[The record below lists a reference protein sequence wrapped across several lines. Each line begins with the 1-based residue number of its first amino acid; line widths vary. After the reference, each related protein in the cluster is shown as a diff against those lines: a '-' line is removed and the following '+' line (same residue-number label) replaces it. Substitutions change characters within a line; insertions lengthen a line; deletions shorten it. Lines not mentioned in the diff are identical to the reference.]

1 MFHVKHYNTNVSR
14 ETFFSRK
21 EVTYCMN
28 IKETEKLIKKLNQRA
43 VDVYRQ
49 FGANNSTYQSYMKHF
64 NKIASRTGYDLIE
77 SASGAYNIPRSK
89 AFYKSINELL
99 YNELKKTEK
108 KVYTVGR
115 LKKETKANIL
125 KERAK
130 RGVKNKR
137 VTKEEIKKRID
148 ENSWVHGFIE
158 EHTAEIYE
166 YEELHTAVKRQTN
179 LTSDE
184 VAKLKELEMKLNN
197 GGELKEYNPFESFP
211 PDE

>member
-1 MFHVKHYNTNVSR
+1 MN
-14 ETFFSRK
+14 EK
-21 EVTYCMN
+21 EV
-28 IKETEKLIKKLNQRA
+28 EKLIKRLNQRA

-77 SASGAYNIPRSK
+77 SRSGAYNMPRSK

-108 KVYTVGR
+108 NVYTVGQ
-115 LKKETKANIL
+115 LKKETKAKIL
-125 KERAK
+125 KERTK
-130 RGVKNKR
+130 SGIKNKR

-148 ENSWVHGFIE
+148 DNSWVHGFIE
-158 EHTAEIYE
+158 EHASEIYE
-166 YEELHTAVKRQTN
+166 YEELHDAVKRQTK
-179 LTSDE
+179 LTPTE
-184 VAKLKELEMKLNN
+184 VAMLKDLEIRLNN
-197 GGELKEYNPFESFP
+197 GEELTEYNPFEIFP

>member
-1 MFHVKHYNTNVSR
+1 MNV
-14 ETFFSRK
+14 K
-21 EVTYCMN
+21 EV
-28 IKETEKLIKKLNQRA
+28 EKLIKKLNQRA

-49 FGANNSTYQSYMKHF
+49 FGANNSVYQSYMNHF
-64 NKIASRTGYDLIE
+64 NKIVSRTGYNLIE
-77 SASGAYNIPRSK
+77 SRSGAYNMPRSK

-115 LKKETKANIL
+115 LKKETKAKIL

-130 RGVKNKR
+130 KGIKNKR

-148 ENSWVHGFIE
+148 DNSWVHNFIN
-158 EHTAEIYE
+158 EHAEEIYE
-166 YEELHTAVKRQTN
+166 YEELHTAVKRRTN

-184 VAKLKELEMKLNN
+184 VVKLKELEMKLNN
-197 GGELKEYNPFESFP
+197 GGKLTEYNPFDSFP

>member
-14 ETFFSRK
+14 ETFFQKK

-28 IKETEKLIKKLNQRA
+28 EKEVEKLIKKLNQRA

-64 NKIASRTGYDLIE
+64 NKIASRTGYNLIE
-77 SASGAYNIPRSK
+77 SRSGAYNMPRSK

-99 YNELKKTEK
+99 YNELKNTEK
-108 KVYTVGR
+108 KVYTVGQ
-115 LKKETKANIL
+115 LKKETKAKIL
-125 KERAK
+125 KERTK
-130 RGVKNKR
+130 SGIKNKR
-137 VTKEEIKKRID
+137 VTKKEIKKRID
-148 ENSWVHGFIE
+148 DNSWVHGFIE

-166 YEELHTAVKRQTN
+166 YEELHAAVKRQTK
-179 LTSDE
+179 LTPTE
-184 VAKLKELEMKLNN
+184 VAMLKELEIRLNN
-197 GGELKEYNPFESFP
+197 GEELTEYNPFESFP

>member
-28 IKETEKLIKKLNQRA
+28 EKEVEKLIKKLNQRA

-49 FGANNSTYQSYMKHF
+49 FGANNSAYQSYMKHF

-77 SASGAYNIPRSK
+77 STSGAYNMPRSK

-130 RGVKNKR
+130 SGIKNKR

-148 ENSWVHGFIE
+148 DNSWVHNFIE
-158 EHTAEIYE
+158 EHASEIYE
-166 YEELHTAVKRQTN
+166 YEELHEAVKRQTN

-184 VAKLKELEMKLNN
+184 VAKLKELEIKLNN

>member
-1 MFHVKHYNTNVSR
+1 
-14 ETFFSRK
+14 
-21 EVTYCMN
+21 MN
-28 IKETEKLIKKLNQRA
+28 IKEVEKLVKKLNQRA

-49 FGANNSTYQSYMKHF
+49 FGANNSTYQSYMNHF

-77 SASGAYNIPRSK
+77 SRSGAYNMPRCK

-108 KVYTVGR
+108 NVYTVGR
-115 LKKETKANIL
+115 LKKETKAQIL

-130 RGVKNKR
+130 SGIKSKR

-148 ENSWVHGFIE
+148 DNSWVHNFIE

-166 YEELHTAVKRQTN
+166 YEELHDAVKRSTKLTPSEVDN
-179 LTSDE
+179 LRE
-184 VAKLKELEMKLNN
+184 LKYRLERGEKLN
-197 GGELKEYNPFESFP
+197 EYNPFDSFP

>member
-1 MFHVKHYNTNVSR
+1 
-14 ETFFSRK
+14 
-21 EVTYCMN
+21 MN
-28 IKETEKLIKKLNQRA
+28 IKEVEKLVKKLNQRA
-43 VDVYRQ
+43 VDVFRQ
-49 FGANNSTYQSYMKHF
+49 FGSDNSTYQSYMNHF
-64 NKIASRTGYDLIE
+64 NKIVSRTGYDLIE
-77 SASGAYNIPRSK
+77 SRSGAYNMPRSK

-99 YNELKKTEK
+99 YNELKKIEK

-130 RGVKNKR
+130 SGIKNKR

-148 ENSWVHGFIE
+148 DYSWVHGFIE

-166 YEELHTAVKRQTN
+166 YEELHNAVKRQTN

-184 VAKLKELEMKLNN
+184 VNRLREFKEALER
-197 GGELKEYNPFESFP
+197 GEKLKEYNPFESFP

>member
-14 ETFFSRK
+14 ETFFSQK

-28 IKETEKLIKKLNQRA
+28 EKEVEKLIKKLNQRA

-64 NKIASRTGYDLIE
+64 NKIASRTGYNLIE
-77 SASGAYNIPRSK
+77 SRSGAYNMPRSK
-89 AFYKSINELL
+89 AFYKSINKLL

-108 KVYTVGR
+108 KVYTVGQ

-130 RGVKNKR
+130 SGIKNKR

-148 ENSWVHGFIE
+148 DYSWVHNFIV

-166 YEELHTAVKRQTN
+166 YEELHAAVKRQTN
-179 LTSDE
+179 LTPDE
-184 VAKLKELEMKLNN
+184 VVKLKELEIRLNN
-197 GGELKEYNPFESFP
+197 GEELTEYNPFESFP

>member
-1 MFHVKHYNTNVSR
+1 MFHVKH
-14 ETFFSRK
+14 FFQKK

-28 IKETEKLIKKLNQRA
+28 VKEVEKLIKKLNQRV

-49 FGANNSTYQSYMKHF
+49 FGSNNSTYQSYMNHF
-64 NKIASRTGYDLIE
+64 NKIASKTGYNLIE
-77 SASGAYNIPRSK
+77 SRSGAYNMPRSK
-89 AFYKSINELL
+89 EFYKSINELL

-108 KVYTVGR
+108 NVYTVGR

-130 RGVKNKR
+130 SGIKNKR

-158 EHTAEIYE
+158 EHTAEIYK
-166 YEELHTAVKRQTN
+166 YEELYNAVKRQTN
-179 LTSDE
+179 LTPDE
-184 VAKLKELEMKLNN
+184 VVMLKELEMRLNN
-197 GGELKEYNPFESFP
+197 GEELKEYNPFDSFP

>member
-1 MFHVKHYNTNVSR
+1 MNV
-14 ETFFSRK
+14 K
-21 EVTYCMN
+21 EV
-28 IKETEKLIKKLNQRA
+28 EKLVKKLNQRA

-77 SASGAYNIPRSK
+77 SRSGAYNMPRSK
-89 AFYKSINELL
+89 EFYKSINELL
-99 YNELKKTEK
+99 YNELKKIEK

-130 RGVKNKR
+130 SGIKNKR

-148 ENSWVHGFIE
+148 DYSWIHNFIE

-166 YEELHTAVKRQTN
+166 YEELHCAVKRQTN
-179 LTSDE
+179 LTPDE
-184 VAKLKELEMKLNN
+184 VAMLKELEMRLNN
-197 GGELKEYNPFESFP
+197 GEELTEYNPFDSFP

>member
-1 MFHVKHYNTNVSR
+1 MFHVKH
-14 ETFFSRK
+14 FFQKK

-28 IKETEKLIKKLNQRA
+28 EKEVEKLIKKLNQRA

-64 NKIASRTGYDLIE
+64 NKIASRTGYDLVE
-77 SASGAYNIPRSK
+77 SRSGAYNMPRSK

-108 KVYTVGR
+108 RVYTVGR

-130 RGVKNKR
+130 SGIKNKR

-166 YEELHTAVKRQTN
+166 YKELHDAVKRQTN
-179 LTSDE
+179 LTQDE
-184 VAKLKELEMKLNN
+184 VAKLKKLEIKLNN
-197 GGELKEYNPFESFP
+197 GGELTEYNPFESFP

>member
-14 ETFFSRK
+14 ETFFSQK

-28 IKETEKLIKKLNQRA
+28 EKEVEKLIKKLNQRA

-77 SASGAYNIPRSK
+77 SRSGAYNMPRSK

-130 RGVKNKR
+130 SSIKNKR

-148 ENSWVHGFIE
+148 DYSWVHNFID
-158 EHTAEIYE
+158 EHAEEIYK
-166 YEELHTAVKRQTN
+166 YDELYDAVKRQTK
-179 LTSDE
+179 LTPTE
-184 VAKLKELEMKLNN
+184 VAMLKELEIRLNN
-197 GGELKEYNPFESFP
+197 GEELTEYNPFESFP

>member
-14 ETFFSRK
+14 ETFFSEK
-21 EVTYCMN
+21 EVTHCMN
-28 IKETEKLIKKLNQRA
+28 IKEIEKLVKKLNQRA

-64 NKIASRTGYDLIE
+64 NKIASRTGYVLIE
-77 SASGAYNIPRSK
+77 SRSGAYNMPRSK
-89 AFYKSINELL
+89 SFYKSINELL
-99 YNELKKTEK
+99 YKELKKIEK
-108 KVYTVGR
+108 KVYTVGQ
-115 LKKETKANIL
+115 LKRETKAKIL

-130 RGVKNKR
+130 SGIKNKR

-148 ENSWVHGFIE
+148 NYSWVHNFIE

-166 YEELHTAVKRQTN
+166 YEELYNAVKRQTN
-179 LTSDE
+179 LTPDE
-184 VAKLKELEMKLNN
+184 VDMLKELGMRLNRGEKLA
-197 GGELKEYNPFESFP
+197 EYNPFDSFP

>member
-1 MFHVKHYNTNVSR
+1 
-14 ETFFSRK
+14 
-21 EVTYCMN
+21 MN
-28 IKETEKLIKKLNQRA
+28 IKEVEKLIKKLNQRA

-49 FGANNSTYQSYMKHF
+49 FGANNSTYQSYMNHF

-77 SASGAYNIPRSK
+77 SRSGAYNMPRSK
-89 AFYKSINELL
+89 SFYKSINELL

-115 LKKETKANIL
+115 LKKETKSNIL

-130 RGVKNKR
+130 SGIKNKR
-137 VTKEEIKKRID
+137 VSKEEIKKRID
-148 ENSWVHGFIE
+148 DYSWVHGFIE

-166 YEELHTAVKRQTN
+166 YEELHDAVKRQTKLTPSEVDN
-179 LTSDE
+179 LRE
-184 VAKLKELEMKLNN
+184 LKERLER
-197 GGELKEYNPFESFP
+197 GEKLKEYNPFDSFP